1 MRLFTTATLST
12 ALLFG
17 FANIAMGQSGSGTG
31 GGSFSSNG
39 APTGT
44 AGMSGGSGT
53 GTGGSATEHKFF
65 RQATKSAQHH
75 YAGHRSRSYT
85 KVRHYTSH

>member
-1 MRLFTTATLST
+1 MRLFTTATLSI

-17 FANIAMGQSGSGTG
+17 FADIAMGQSGPATG

-39 APTGT
+39 AP
-44 AGMSGGSGT
+44 AGASGMGGGSGT

-85 KVRHYTSH
+85 KVKHHTPH